1 MNRLYNVKN
10 SIYFLIVHFFIWMP
24 DFINVVYYSLGNK
37 FKLLL
42 EPNIVKVNFNKYI
55 LRIKSN
61 TKKKVNF
68 FFF

>member
-1 MNRLYNVKN
+1 
-10 SIYFLIVHFFIWMP
+10 MP
-24 DFINVVYYSLGNK
+24 DFIYHAVYYSLGNK

-61 TKKKVNF
+61 TKKKRNIF
-68 FFF
+68 F